1 MFILPI
7 VRPSAG
13 NGDANEQNQQKNG
26 DKDDQ
31 ECRHI
36 CLPSETTFS
45 ENSASPRSRRPRRV
59 NVLAASRQTAE
70 PCCTSPATPPPPGGP
85 GPGHSGATS
94 HLPLLGRHSC
104 EPGRIHGCG
113 QSASGW
119 VERSCHKHRVFLA
132 LRGAHQAGLG
142 EAPIAIGMTAF
153 DVPSRVT
160 RQRAQC
166 TYTISSW
173 LVKIDI

>member
-7 VRPSAG
+7 VRPSPG
-13 NGDANEQNQQKNG
+13 NGDANKQDQQKGG
-26 DKDDQ
+26 DKNDQ
-31 ECRHI
+31 ECGHI
-36 CLPSETTFS
+36 CLPPERTVKKIGGPPRPQRASEI
-45 ENSASPRSRRPRRV
+45 NG
-59 NVLAASRQTAE
+59 LAAFRQTAE

-119 VERSCHKHRVFLA
+119 VERSCHKHHVFLA
-132 LRGAHQAGLG
+132 LRGAHRTGLG

-160 RQRAQC
+160 HQRAQC